1 MVEGARLEI
10 AYSVIPGRGFES
22 HLLRQ
27 ICMLSPTP
35 EETARR
41 NSVIEAILDHIRR
54 EQRIKLPEFDG
65 TQPPS
70 RFALQ
75 TVGIEPN
82 LFGGTVGPFRYQFE
96 GEDDL
101 LHVLVVRIDD
111 ARLTAEDAQHVV
123 RFLLPDLPP
132 ALIWL
137 KPGEFSQHFYF
148 GHDEL
153 L

>member
-1 MVEGARLEI
+1 MI
-10 AYSVIPGRGFES
+10 
-22 HLLRQ
+22 
-27 ICMLSPTP
+27 SPTT
-35 EETARR
+35 EETAHRDQ
-41 NSVIEAILDHIRR
+41 VIGAVLDHIRR
-54 EQRIKLPEFDG
+54 DERIKLPQFDG
-65 TQPPS
+65 TQPAS
-70 RFALQ
+70 DFALQ

-82 LFGGTVGPFRYQFE
+82 AFGGTVGEFRYQFE

-101 LHVLVVRIDD
+101 LHILVVRTDSE
-111 ARLTAEDAQHVV
+111 RLRPEEAQQVV
-123 RFLLPDLPP
+123 QFLLPDLPS